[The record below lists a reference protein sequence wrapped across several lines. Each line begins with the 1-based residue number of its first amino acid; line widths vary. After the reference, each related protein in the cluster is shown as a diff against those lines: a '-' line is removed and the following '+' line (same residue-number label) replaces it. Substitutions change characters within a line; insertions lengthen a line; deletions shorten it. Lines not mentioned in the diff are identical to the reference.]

1 MTGQDLEERNLTDI
15 IKEIIS
21 VPVEDNITFEFES
34 ISPIRD
40 EDEYGGFT
48 VSLTG
53 HLENIRQTLNLD
65 IATGDPITPNA
76 VLYKYKRLLEKDTL
90 DFLAYNLETVIS
102 EKMQTIYNRGLL
114 NSRNKDFYDIY
125 IIYKLKWNE
134 INISDLKSAFK
145 KTCEYR
151 KTIFTKESAFDVLLK
166 LEKDELIKNRWLN
179 YVKKN
184 DFASGTEFDDVM
196 QSCKT
201 VTEILFE

>member
-48 VSLTG
+48 FSLTG

-145 KTCEYR
+145 KTFEYR
-151 KTIFTKESAFDVLLK
+151 KTIFTKESAFDVL
-166 LEKDELIKNRWLN
+166 
-179 YVKKN
+179 
-184 DFASGTEFDDVM
+184 
-196 QSCKT
+196 
-201 VTEILFE
+201 